1 MRKGLEGKDCLKAT
15 SVVLL
20 DGICKTG
27 ICFPIFK
34 WSKGRD
40 LPLTWVHAWSS
51 HLGLWGFSFSLWQLH
66 WFCCVQDNPLLSL
79 PVYSMPFF
87 LLSFLF
93 FSFFLLP
100 NKCCWIYNE
109 SNWFYCMV
117 PYAGQAA
124 SPFPILEFTSMIS
137 QLLLWKFELSDILLM
152 PVMVV
157 HSAGR
162 CLFNHSVILSFSQ
175 GLLFSL
181 FQRL

>member
-27 ICFPIFK
+27 IFFPIFK

-51 HLGLWGFSFSLWQLH
+51 HLGLWGFSFCL
-66 WFCCVQDNPLLSL
+66 FDNCIDFTVFRTILCFLYLFTPC
-79 PVYSMPFF
+79 PFF
-87 LLSFLF
+87 SCLF
-93 FSFFLLP
+93 FFSFLLP